1 MMGSVR
7 VGTNAGSVRSVL
19 IALAWAA
26 ALIRY
31 GAHAMSGM
39 EGEERGAVERRG
51 THFVVQGRPFLV
63 HGFNTYWLMVFAADP
78 ATRCK
83 VSDVF
88 KDAAAA
94 GLTVCRTWAFNDG
107 GWRALQISPFVY
119 DEEVFKGLD
128 FVVSEARTHGMRLML
143 SLCNNWEDYGG
154 KAQYV
159 RWGKE
164 AGVDLSGDD
173 DFFSDPTVKSY
184 YKAFVKTVITRVNT
198 ITNVAYKD
206 DPTIMAWEL
215 INEPRCPSDPSGDT
229 LQAWFEE
236 MAAYVKSIDPTHL
249 LEIGVEGFYGPSTPE
264 RLQLNPNTCAGDAGT
279 DFIRNHRVA
288 GVDFAS
294 VHVYSDTWLPD
305 PDSNAHLQFVRA
317 WMHQHMDDAEKL
329 LGMPVVFGEFGVSVK
344 DERFESRFRETFM
357 ETVYDTLLS
366 SRMRR
371 DVGGGCLVWQ
381 LFPEGT
387 EHMDDG
393 YAVVLADSPSTLD
406 MLSQHSRNLQTH
418 HSKGSCGSSEPH
430 EEL

>member
-1 MMGSVR
+1 MMAGVGA
-7 VGTNAGSVRSVL
+7 GTNAASVRSVL
-19 IALAWAA
+19 IALAWTA
-26 ALIRY
+26 ALSRC

-39 EGEERGAVERRG
+39 EDEAWGAVERRG
-51 THFVVQGRPFLV
+51 THFVVRGRPFLV

-88 KDAAAA
+88 KDAADA

-107 GWRALQISPFVY
+107 GWRALQISPCVY

-164 AGVDLSGDD
+164 AGLDLSGDD
-173 DFFSDPTVKSY
+173 DFFSDPTVKGY
-184 YKAFVKTVITRVNT
+184 YKAFVKVKHKTVITRVNT
-198 ITNVAYKD
+198 FTNVAYKD

-236 MAAYVKSIDPTHL
+236 MAAYVKSIDPMHL
-249 LEIGVEGFYGPSTPE
+249 LEIGVE
-264 RLQLNPNTCAGDAGT
+264 
-279 DFIRNHRVA
+279 
-288 GVDFAS
+288 
-294 VHVYSDTWLPD
+294 D
-305 PDSNAHLQFVRA
+305 PDSDAHLQFVRD

-329 LGMPVVFGEFGVSVK
+329 LGMPVVFGEFGASVK
-344 DERFESRFRETFM
+344 DERFDSGFRETFM
-357 ETVYDTLLS
+357 ETVYNTLLS
-366 SRMRR
+366 SRTRR

-393 YAVVLADSPSTLD
+393 YAVVLAESPSTLQ

-418 HSKGSCGSSEPH
+418 HSKGSCRSSEPR

>member
-1 MMGSVR
+1 MMAGVGA
-7 VGTNAGSVRSVL
+7 GTNAASVRSVL
-19 IALAWAA
+19 IALAWTA
-26 ALIRY
+26 ALSRC

-39 EGEERGAVERRG
+39 EDEAWGAVERRG
-51 THFVVQGRPFLV
+51 THFVVRGRPFLV

-88 KDAAAA
+88 KDAADA

-128 FVVSEARTHGMRLML
+128 FVVNEARTHGMRLML

-164 AGVDLSGDD
+164 AGLDLSGDD
-173 DFFSDPTVKSY
+173 DFFSDPTVKGY
-184 YKAFVKTVITRVNT
+184 YKAFVKV
-198 ITNVAYKD
+198 KHK
-206 DPTIMAWEL
+206 
-215 INEPRCPSDPSGDT
+215 
-229 LQAWFEE
+229 AWFEE
-236 MAAYVKSIDPTHL
+236 MAAYVKSIDPMHL
-249 LEIGVEGFYGPSTPE
+249 LEIGVE
-264 RLQLNPNTCAGDAGT
+264 
-279 DFIRNHRVA
+279 
-288 GVDFAS
+288 
-294 VHVYSDTWLPD
+294 D
-305 PDSNAHLQFVRA
+305 PDSDAHLQFVRD

-329 LGMPVVFGEFGVSVK
+329 LGMPVVFGEFGASVK
-344 DERFESRFRETFM
+344 DERFDSGFRETFM
-357 ETVYDTLLS
+357 ETVYNTLLS
-366 SRMRR
+366 SRTRR

-393 YAVVLADSPSTLD
+393 YAVVLAESPSTLQ

-418 HSKGSCGSSEPH
+418 HSKGSCGSSEPR